1 VLDSGVHSHEIAEQ
15 VQDAYRQAHQ
25 GKGRPVNPDTLARR
39 LADIEGFR
47 QEFVRAGLGTTPD
60 FDTRYAG
67 AMLNLFSGTP
77 AASAAAIADLPPAFQ
92 DPHVAELY
100 KLAKDIFNPAEF
112 AKFTARLRSNA
123 IDAYSRT
130 DVGKFI
136 KQCASLGVCNIALE
150 GARNPETFFT
160 SLMTWN
166 LVAAGRVSLPEAIG
180 YFNVMGPSDAGAI
193 TDFANWIRLGEPSQL
208 RPSGPRGWTID
219 PPNQY
224 VNGIPDVPNSIR
236 PAVEEFQRRER
247 EILALYAESHG
258 QLAGLN
264 DAFFGPNFTQA
275 AQQQQLREL
284 IDELFTKDMG
294 WPPSTVLFG
303 ELR

>member
-1 VLDSGVHSHEIAEQ
+1 
-15 VQDAYRQAHQ
+15 
-25 GKGRPVNPDTLARR
+25 
-39 LADIEGFR
+39 
-47 QEFVRAGLGTTPD
+47 
-60 FDTRYAG
+60 
-67 AMLNLFSGTP
+67 MLNLFKDTP
-77 AASAAAIADLPPAFQ
+77 VASAAAIADLPAAFQ

-166 LVAAGRVSLPEAIG
+166 LVAGSRVSLPDAIG

-193 TDFANWIRLGEPSQL
+193 TDFANWIRLGRAVAAAAIRSRGAGPSTRRASTSTASPDGAQL
-208 RPSGPRGWTID
+208 DPARGPRSSSGA
-219 PPNQY
+219 
-224 VNGIPDVPNSIR
+224 SAR
-236 PAVEEFQRRER
+236 
-247 EILALYAESHG
+247 ILAVYAESRG

-264 DAFFGPNFTQA
+264 DAFFRAESHTRSA
-275 AQQQQLREL
+275 ATAASAAHRRT
-284 IDELFTKDMG
+284 DH
-294 WPPSTVLFG
+294 
-303 ELR
+303 